1 MQPQTKEH
9 PEKEQPQTG
18 PNVTVTVD
26 TKPKVVHRGSWIVAE
41 FKKEVGVDETR
52 ELDEVIDGEFK
63 PLADKDRITIK
74 GGEIFVS
81 HVPKGGSS

>member
-1 MQPQTKEH
+1 MEEAKEQKEKEH
-9 PEKEQPQTG
+9 PQPG

-41 FKKEVGVDETR
+41 FKKEVGVDDTR

-63 PLADKDRITIK
+63 ALANTDRITIK
-74 GGEIFVS
+74 GGEVFVS

>member
-1 MQPQTKEH
+1 MQEQTQQRSEKDHPQ
-9 PEKEQPQTG
+9 PG

-52 ELDEVIDGEFK
+52 ELDQVIDGEFK

-74 GGEIFVS
+74 GGEVFVS